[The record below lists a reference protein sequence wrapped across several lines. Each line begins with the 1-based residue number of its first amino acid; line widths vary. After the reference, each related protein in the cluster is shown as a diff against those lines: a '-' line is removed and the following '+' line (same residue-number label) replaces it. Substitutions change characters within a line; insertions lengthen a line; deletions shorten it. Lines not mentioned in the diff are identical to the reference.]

1 MRQQCQSIM
10 RLMRHC
16 QKRTTLTTTTM
27 ITLENPRRF
36 SSCYS
41 SSAHN
46 TCFGDSIVN
55 RNLNKSQF
63 LRLPPI
69 SPHRSYSKFSTHLNT
84 ERAMELLCN
93 LDEEERANLRD
104 AMYKMEA
111 DKEKKEYES
120 QLAVGSWRTRFGR
133 LSTKPTLGQVD
144 PSGTFCAVPDEW
156 LKKKMVES
164 ATPPTAGQLYSI
176 FFVNA
181 VPFIAFGFL
190 DNFIMIMAGEY
201 IEFYLGHFVTLSTMA
216 AAGLGNT
223 ISDILGITM
232 ATYVENACHLLGLK
246 QPKLTP
252 AQFELKSS
260 KRSSSYGR
268 IVGITVGCLLGMCP
282 LWFMDYSDGKN
293 CPDDSKAK

>member
-1 MRQQCQSIM
+1 MRQHCHTMLWNLVRQCNSSPIKQSWPYGQ
-10 RLMRHC
+10 LLGSQLLNLPSTSNAATC
-16 QKRTTLTTTTM
+16 TT
-27 ITLENPRRF
+27 
-36 SSCYS
+36 S
-41 SSAHN
+41 SSN
-46 TCFGDSIVN
+46 
-55 RNLNKSQF
+55 
-63 LRLPPI
+63 
-69 SPHRSYSKFSTHLNT
+69 YSKFNTHLST

-93 LDEEERANLRD
+93 LDEEERSNLRCALGKID
-104 AMYKMEA
+104 A
-111 DKEKKEYES
+111 DKEKKFYEI
-120 QLAVGSWRTRFGR
+120 
-133 LSTKPTLGQVD
+133 
-144 PSGTFCAVPDEW
+144 
-156 LKKKMVES
+156 ES
-164 ATPPTAGQLYSI
+164 AAAPSPGQLYSI

-201 IEFYLGHFVTLSTMA
+201 IEYYLGHFITLSTMA

-232 ATYVENACHLLGLK
+232 ATYVENGCQILGLK

-282 LWFMDYSDGKN
+282 LWLIDEKED
-293 CPDDSKAK
+293 KAEVAD

>member
-1 MRQQCQSIM
+1 MRQRYHAAFRQLVRYRQTSM
-10 RLMRHC
+10 
-16 QKRTTLTTTTM
+16 LTTRVRSQ
-27 ITLENPRRF
+27 LLVLSPF
-36 SSCYS
+36 SDYTP
-41 SSAHN
+41 A
-46 TCFGDSIVN
+46 N
-55 RNLNKSQF
+55 RK
-63 LRLPPI
+63 
-69 SPHRSYSKFSTHLNT
+69 YSKFSTHLST

-93 LDEEERANLRD
+93 LDEEERSNLRC
-104 AMYKMEA
+104 ALGKVEA
-111 DKEKKEYES
+111 DKEKKLYES

-133 LSTKPTLGQVD
+133 LSNKPALGQVIA
-144 PSGTFCAVPDEW
+144 GTFCAVPDDW
-156 LKKKMVES
+156 LRRKMVES
-164 ATPPTAGQLYSI
+164 AAPPTAGQLYSI

-201 IEFYLGHFVTLSTMA
+201 IEYYLGHFITLSTMA

-232 ATYVENACHLLGLK
+232 ATYVENGCQILGLK

-260 KRSSSYGR
+260 KRSSSFGR

-282 LWFMDYSDGKN
+282 LWFMDEKASEK
-293 CPDDSKAK
+293 PDAATDLSKEN